1 MAQLKPVSAGD
12 SAPPV
17 SYFVDWESKAEDGSP
32 LDEASRKVVFEDWC
46 VRMLHK
52 SCGRAEVAAKEWVIR
67 AVQPNEI
74 TSCYQFVEASKD
86 PKEWVFK
93 AKDDSVVPIRPA
105 DRSYISQLT
114 GLCRYELKVLTTSGD
129 RVSNEMNDSQGSL
142 QTSAMLAMIASGNK
156 GGG

>member
-1 MAQLKPVSAGD
+1 MSTAGD
-12 SAPPV
+12 VAPPV
-17 SYFVDWESKAEDGSP
+17 SYFADWDAKNEDGSP
-32 LDEASRKVVFEDWC
+32 LDEAGRKKVFENWC

-52 SCGRAEVAAKEWVIR
+52 SCGRAEDVALAWVVR

-74 TSCYQFVEASKD
+74 TSCYQFVESAKD

-93 AKDDSVVPIRPA
+93 DKDDNNVAIRPA
-105 DRSYISQLT
+105 DRSYISQLA

-142 QTSAMLAMIASGNK
+142 QTSAMLAMIA

>member
-1 MAQLKPVSAGD
+1 MSAAGD
-12 SAPPV
+12 TAPPV
-17 SYFVDWESKAEDGSP
+17 SYFVDWESKNEDGSL
-32 LDEASRKVVFEDWC
+32 LDEAARKLVFENWC

-52 SCGRAEVAAKEWVIR
+52 SCGRAEDVAKAWVVR

-74 TSCYQFVEASKD
+74 TSCYQFVEAAKD